1 MRVDAPRLDELDR
14 LDDATASLILQLHN
28 RDIEELLDA
37 SKGKGRDGEPSD
49 ADLAIATYQKELR
62 ERKTILADLY
72 MARSLTQAVISDAAL
87 LGKSLAEEK
96 TAMEDR
102 ALAHRLAG
110 INAPS
115 AASEQR
121 TAGYTLDDGFLAR
134 LAALYVSGRNDESDT
149 SENITKT
156 NSPGAAE
163 SSAWAASRQ
172 NPSIAVHRQCTACDQ
187 KKPLFDIFQTPCGHH
202 YCKECL
208 RTLFELSTTD
218 ETLFPPRCC
227 RQEIP
232 LECVKRYL
240 SPPLLHTFALKSIEF
255 KTSDRTYCYRP
266 ACSSFIAPVNITGER
281 ATCPVCGTHTCTICK
296 SNAHDG
302 DCPEDTATQQV
313 LETAREQGWQ
323 RCYNC
328 RRLVE
333 LDVGCNHM
341 VYAPQWK

>member
-1 MRVDAPRLDELDR
+1 MRVNAPRLDELDR
-14 LDDATASLILQLHN
+14 VDDATANLILQLHN

-49 ADLAIATYQKELR
+49 ADLAIATYQKELQ

-121 TAGYTLDDGFLAR
+121 TAGYTLDDRSLAR
-134 LAALYVSGRNDESDT
+134 LAAICVSGRNDENDT
-149 SENITKT
+149 LENMTDA

-172 NPSIAVHRQCTACDQ
+172 TPSIAVHRQCTACDL
-187 KKPLFDIFQTPCGHH
+187 KKPLFDIIQTPCGHH
-202 YCKECL
+202 YCQECL
-208 RTLFELSTTD
+208 RTLFERSTTD

-227 RQEIP
+227 RQEIA
-232 LECVKRYL
+232 LQSVKKYM
-240 SPPLLHTFALKSIEF
+240 SPVLLHTFALKSIEF
-255 KTSDRTYCYRP
+255 KISDRIYCSRP
-266 ACSSFIAPVNITGER
+266 ACLSFITPVNTTGER
-281 ATCPVCGTHTCTICK
+281 ATCLVYGTHTCTICK

-302 DCPEDTATQQV
+302 DCPEDTTTQQV
-313 LETAREQGWQ
+313 LATARE
-323 RCYNC
+323 
-328 RRLVE
+328 
-333 LDVGCNHM
+333 
-341 VYAPQWK
+341 

>member
-1 MRVDAPRLDELDR
+1 MLMRVDAPRLDELDR
-14 LDDATASLILQLHN
+14 LDDATASIILQLHN

-187 KKPLFDIFQTPCGHH
+187 KKPLFDIFQT
-202 YCKECL
+202 L
-208 RTLFELSTTD
+208 WT
-218 ETLFPPRCC
+218 
-227 RQEIP
+227 
-232 LECVKRYL
+232 
-240 SPPLLHTFALKSIEF
+240 PLLQRVLTNPFRAVNYRRDLIS
-255 KTSDRTYCYRP
+255 TSMLPSGDSLGVCQKIFE
-266 ACSSFIAPVNITGER
+266 SSIAPHIRIEE
-281 ATCPVCGTHTCTICK
+281 H
-296 SNAHDG
+296 
-302 DCPEDTATQQV
+302 
-313 LETAREQGWQ
+313 
-323 RCYNC
+323 
-328 RRLVE
+328 
-333 LDVGCNHM
+333 
-341 VYAPQWK
+341 